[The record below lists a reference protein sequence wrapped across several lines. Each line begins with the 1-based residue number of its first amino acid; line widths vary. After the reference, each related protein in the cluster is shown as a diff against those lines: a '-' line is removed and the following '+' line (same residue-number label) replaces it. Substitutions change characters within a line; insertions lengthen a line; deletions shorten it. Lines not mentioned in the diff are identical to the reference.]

1 MANTDD
7 RYREAVTQLL
17 DAIDDATAQVNVTEY
32 DIANP
37 EVDDTNR
44 PKNYAASS
52 WQWALNKIIDDLLA
66 AKKKVLDVV
75 GHDIQRVDNVTLPDL
90 IAWPHDR
97 RIRLFPTSDAGLRAL
112 MAEPSYR
119 RYGIVVLTH
128 YGADCGSEFVARRLC
143 KVLRVGQ
150 CSGEVAT
157 TLAAVSAWRKG
168 GSQAW
173 LPW

>member
-17 DAIDDATAQVNVTEY
+17 DSIDDATAQVNVTGY
-32 DIANP
+32 DIWNP
-37 EVDDTNR
+37 EPDDTSR
-44 PKNYAASS
+44 PANYAESS
-52 WQWALNKIIDDLLA
+52 WEWALNKITDDLLA
-66 AKKKVLDVV
+66 AKKKVLDAV
-75 GHDIQRVDNVTLPDL
+75 GHDIQRVDNVTMPDL

-97 RIRLFPTSDAGLRAL
+97 RIRLFPTSAAGLRAL
-112 MAEPSYR
+112 MAEPSYG

-128 YGADCGSEFVARRLC
+128 YGADCGSEFVARLS

-157 TLAAVSAWRKG
+157 TLAAVSVWREG
-168 GSQAW
+168 GSRSW